1 MIERSNELKREM
13 KKYKEDLE
21 VVSNFMFDQKENI
34 PVVVLSTLREK
45 VNELNVAIDD
55 CEIRLKCYE

>member
-1 MIERSNELKREM
+1 MIERANELKREM

-21 VVSNFMFDQKENI
+21 VIRNFMFDQKENI

-45 VNELNVAIDD
+45 ANKLNIVIDD